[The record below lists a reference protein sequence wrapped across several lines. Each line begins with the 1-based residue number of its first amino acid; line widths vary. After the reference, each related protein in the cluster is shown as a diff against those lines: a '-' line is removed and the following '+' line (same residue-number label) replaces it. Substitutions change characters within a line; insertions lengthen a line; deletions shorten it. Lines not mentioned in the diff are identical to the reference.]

1 MNVIKPPKK
10 PDQVIVC
17 GNCKRRLRLSRYA
30 NELIAARQL
39 VHTVC
44 PGCQAMIKLDPDL
57 IRIV

>member
-1 MNVIKPPKK
+1 MIKPPKK
-10 PDQVIVC
+10 PDQMMIVC

-30 NELIAARQL
+30 NELIAVQQL